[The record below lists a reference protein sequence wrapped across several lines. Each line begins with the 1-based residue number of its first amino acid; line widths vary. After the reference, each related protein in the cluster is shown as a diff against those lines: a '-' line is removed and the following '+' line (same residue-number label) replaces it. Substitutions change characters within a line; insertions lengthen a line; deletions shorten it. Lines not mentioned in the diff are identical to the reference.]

1 MFSRLKTLHK
11 RLEARLSNPAGPGL
25 DAPEGRRRHL
35 LHFQLF
41 DHAFL
46 RVFWTNAAKVADGVY
61 RSNQPSPAR
70 MKRLKARGIHT
81 VLSLRGDNPLSFN
94 LLEREAATREGITL
108 VSIRLYAKRLPSAE
122 TLIELERLF
131 RTLDK
136 PLLMHCKS
144 GSDRAGF
151 AAALYL
157 MMIENRPVAEAARQ
171 LDWRFLHLKT
181 TPTGVLDHF
190 FRVYDAAHK
199 QTGISLMD
207 WIRTDYDPKAV
218 TRSFKAWLAARKGIP
233 APGVAAA
240 AEAVLASAPET
251 AAPLPPDLA
260 APDVKIEAEP
270 EAEERLED
278 LP

>member
-1 MFSRLKTLHK
+1 MFRRLKTLHK
-11 RLEARLSNPAGPGL
+11 RLEARLSDPAGPGL
-25 DAPEGRRRHL
+25 GVPEGRRRHL
-35 LHFQLF
+35 WHFQLF

-46 RVFWTNAAKVADGVY
+46 RVLWTNAAKVADGVY

-94 LLEREAATREGITL
+94 VLEREAAEREGITL
-108 VSIRLYAKRLPSAE
+108 VSIRLHAKRLPSPE
-122 TLIELERLF
+122 TLIELEHLF

-136 PLLMHCKS
+136 PFLLHCKS

-151 AAALYL
+151 ASALYL
-157 MMIENRPVAEAARQ
+157 MMIENRPVAGAARQ

-190 FRVYDAAHK
+190 FRVYDAAHQ

-207 WIRTDYDPKAV
+207 WVRSEYDPKAV
-218 TRSFKAWLAARKGIP
+218 TRSFKDWLAARKGVP

-240 AEAVLASAPET
+240 AEALLPE

-260 APDVKIEAEP
+260 GPDVQIEAEP
-270 EAEERLED
+270 EAGERLED
-278 LP
+278 RP